1 MQGHIALLAAEERL
15 VVLLAL
21 VGALLAVPPLGGALA
36 VELSQQDPVIEA
48 VVSGLTGGAAAHPLP
63 DGQHP
68 IPPEQFQGQ
77 LPQEGL
83 SEPGTSFP
91 ALKEI
96 FVGDGY
102 APHPL

>member
-36 VELSQQDPVIEA
+36 VELSRHDPVIEA
-48 VVSGLTGGAAAHPLP
+48 VVSGLIGGAAAHPLP

-68 IPPEQFQGQ
+68 IPPEQFQDQ
-77 LPQEGL
+77 LPQEGQEGL
-83 SEPGTSFP
+83 PV
-91 ALKEI
+91 A
-96 FVGDGY
+96 GDLQNKRY
-102 APHPL
+102 DTTFSKK